1 MARPDPRLVRKQPVA
16 TAPVRA
22 GEIAISPSRAVPEAR
37 PLRLFAADGRLDLD
51 AVWRLID
58 HASVIVEGRI
68 YEAAAVAGG
77 KGDLPVFLGSALM
90 SVDLAAVGLDTAP
103 GESRVD
109 AAFTQRVRDALARD
123 RRTQPILRDRAAREA
138 ARLLGPETPGQLE
151 ATSTLRARGT
161 TLLIDLDLEGA
172 VEGAAH

>member
-1 MARPDPRLVRKQPVA
+1 MARPDPRLVQKQPVA
-16 TAPVRA
+16 AAPARA
-22 GEIAISPSRAVPEAR
+22 GEISISASRAIAESR

-77 KGDLPVFLGSALM
+77 QGGGHPVFLGSALM
-90 SVDLAAVGLDTAP
+90 SIDLTTVGLETP
-103 GESRVD
+103 VD
-109 AAFTQRVRDALARD
+109 PAFTQRVRDALSRD
-123 RRTQPILRDRAAREA
+123 RRTQTVLSDRAAREA
-138 ARLLGPETPGQLE
+138 ARMLGPETPGRFE

-161 TLLIDLDLEGA
+161 TLLIDLDLEGV
-172 VEGAAH
+172 VESAAH

>member
-1 MARPDPRLVRKQPVA
+1 M
-16 TAPVRA
+16 
-22 GEIAISPSRAVPEAR
+22 
-37 PLRLFAADGRLDLD
+37 
-51 AVWRLID
+51 
-58 HASVIVEGRI
+58 
-68 YEAAAVAGG
+68 
-77 KGDLPVFLGSALM
+77 GSALM
-90 SVDLAAVGLDTAP
+90 SVDLATVGLDASP
-103 GESRVD
+103 NEPRVD

-161 TLLIDLDLEGA
+161 LLLIDLDLEGV

>member
-16 TAPVRA
+16 SAPPRA

-77 KGDLPVFLGSALM
+77 RGDQSVFLGTALL
-90 SVDLAAVGLDTAP
+90 SVDLAQVGLDAP
-103 GESRVD
+103 AVD
-109 AAFTQRVRDALARD
+109 AAFAQRVRDALARD
-123 RRTQPILRDRAAREA
+123 RRTQTILRDRAAREA

-172 VEGAAH
+172 VESAAH